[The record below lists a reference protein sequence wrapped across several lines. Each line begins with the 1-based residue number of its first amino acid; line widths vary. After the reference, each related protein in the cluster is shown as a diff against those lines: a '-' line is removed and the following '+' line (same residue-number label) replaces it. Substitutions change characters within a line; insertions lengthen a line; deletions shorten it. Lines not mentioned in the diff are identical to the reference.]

1 MKLAD
6 LSVTTRDNVV
16 IARIV
21 GEIDMS
27 NADDLREALAAAMPA
42 GARAIILDLTGVDYL
57 DSAGIRMVYM
67 LDQDV
72 QVRRQRLQVVVSPE
86 SMVADVLRLA
96 GVSDHIGALE
106 TVDEALSRVRES

>member
-6 LSVTTRDNVV
+6 LSVTTQDSVV

-86 SMVADVLRLA
+86 SMVAHVLRHA